1 MENETKPPLPSVGI
15 TYNLKK
21 GVISEADDIEAEY
34 DSFDTIAAIR
44 DVFLSEGY
52 KVELFEADA
61 DIVERLKEAKPDIVF
76 NIAEGTNGRGR
87 EAHIP
92 AILSYLGIPYTGS
105 DETTLAM
112 ALDKEITKRYL
123 STFHI
128 QTPDYRLAK
137 SPSIE
142 EGPGLTFPLIVKP
155 NHEGSGKGIGQT
167 AVVDNAEELKAVLD
181 KNFKLYGQPMLIEQF
196 ISGREFTVGVLG
208 NGENARAFEPMEIH
222 YLKEGRENRVYSF
235 HVKTHY
241 KDYVEYICPPLLDDE
256 TNNRMKETALK
267 IHRVLSCRDFSRIDF
282 RLSDQGDIYFIEINP
297 LPGLAPSYSDYPM
310 IAEFC
315 GMSYKELILSVF
327 NCALERYGMKP
338 WNPNRGE

>member
-1 MENETKPPLPSVGI
+1 MFNPRQRR
-15 TYNLKK
+15 K
-21 GVISEADDIEAEY
+21 GSSY
-34 DSFDTIAAIR
+34 S
-44 DVFLSEGY
+44 
-52 KVELFEADA
+52 
-61 DIVERLKEAKPDIVF
+61 
-76 NIAEGTNGRGR
+76 
-87 EAHIP
+87 
-92 AILSYLGIPYTGS
+92 AILSYLGIPYT
-105 DETTLAM
+105 DPM
-112 ALDKEITKRYL
+112 KRFAKLMRLQNAIYL
-123 STFHI
+123 RYI
-128 QTPDYRLAK
+128 QTRIIDWRTRYRRR
-137 SPSIE
+137 S
-142 EGPGLTFPLIVKP
+142 GLTALIVKP

-208 NGENARAFEPMEIH
+208 NGENARAFEPMEIR
-222 YLKEGRENRVYSF
+222 YLKEGRENRIYSF